1 MDERTRF
8 LLEVYIPLFSVSAL
22 LGVTGWVTSD
32 AIAVIMK
39 GEGGDETDIAFLYGF
54 ACGNFLV
61 DAISSW
67 MFYVRGAD
75 ILKNRT
81 FSFSVDVNDPAP
93 VKEASKN
100 LNMMSALTHVGGDS
114 ARTLSVFV
122 AAVVATI
129 AGNSTMCDAWA
140 TVVVSITIIVA
151 VIPLLKE
158 IYKAAGHSS

>member
-1 MDERTRF
+1 MDERNRF
-8 LLEVYIPLFSVSAL
+8 LLEVYIPLFSVFAL

-32 AIAVIMK
+32 AIAVIIK
-39 GEGGDETDIAFLYGF
+39 GESGNETNVAFLYGF
-54 ACGNFLV
+54 ACGNFVV
-61 DAISSW
+61 DTISSW

-81 FSFSVDVNDPAP
+81 FAFSVDENDPTPA
-93 VKEASKN
+93 KEASKN

-129 AGNSTMCDAWA
+129 AGNSTLCDAWA
-140 TVVVSITIIVA
+140 TVVVSFTIFIA

-158 IYKAAGHSS
+158 IYKAVGHTP